1 MQHCEITLS
10 QMQFHFPPITNS
22 ISQKKLA
29 FFLLSSHK
37 PHRFWGFYKVG
48 RY

>member
-1 MQHCEITLS
+1 MQYCEITLL

-22 ISQKKLA
+22 NSRKELA

-37 PHRFWGFYKVG
+37 PHRFWGFHKVG

>member
-1 MQHCEITLS
+1 MQYCEVTLS
-10 QMQFHFPPITNS
+10 QMQFHFPPLLIQ
-22 ISQKKLA
+22 IRKKKLA